1 MRIGTWASVGMVL
14 LAAAGC
20 ARLSESRLNPM
31 GWFGGGSSQP
41 TTLMPEGGY
50 PTARDDARLGLAH
63 ITSARW
69 EPLYEGRILVV
80 TAVPA
85 TQGWWDVA
93 LVTEMR
99 MPPGRIQPDQ
109 DGVLRLRLVGH
120 PPPQGSAASRRA
132 ANPASD
138 SVTAA
143 LTLSNEALADIRE
156 VIISGAGN
164 AVSLRR

>member
-1 MRIGTWASVGMVL
+1 MRIGTWASMGMVL

-63 ITSARW
+63 VTSARW

-109 DGVLRLRLVGH
+109 DGVLRLRLVGV
-120 PPPQGSAASRRA
+120 PPAPGSAAA
-132 ANPASD
+132 LPARPGVD
-138 SVTAA
+138 DITAA
-143 LTLSNEALADIRE
+143 MALSSVQLSRM
-156 VIISGAGN
+156 V
-164 AVSLRR
+164 AVEITSTSNVVRLGR

>member
-63 ITSARW
+63 VTSARW

-80 TAVPA
+80 TAVPT

-120 PPPQGSAASRRA
+120 PLPRA
-132 ANPASD
+132 AQHRGARPTQPR
-138 SVTAA
+138 TA
-143 LTLSNEALADIRE
+143 
-156 VIISGAGN
+156 
-164 AVSLRR
+164 